1 MKPGDQIK
9 VTMVARDDATRW
21 QTGIQRIQLIAQNPG
36 GDELVGAQDYPPV
49 IRPNCEGR
57 PEPRTLVLTYTVPRN
72 PPPIVRLRA
81 IAEDFANHHDTD
93 VGEFPTGDW
102 YGTFEW
108 THLCVGSG
116 LRDETRGIG
125 DLTLDYDGRGNLT
138 GTLAGSIPERTQTM
152 PACSFRQVA
161 PGTFSAK
168 LVGSYTP
175 GQDTFSAQAVE
186 VRTTPGRSSFTCP
199 DGTSVHDQAFF
210 AVYEGPMFRNAFRDL
225 RRQPDGSRKS
235 SGEIPFS
242 AGGGTCTTTY
252 SLTLRQ
258 AQN

>member
-1 MKPGDQIK
+1 M
-9 VTMVARDDATRW
+9 
-21 QTGIQRIQLIAQNPG
+21 
-36 GDELVGAQDYPPV
+36 
-49 IRPNCEGR
+49 IRPACEGR

-102 YGTFEW
+102 YGTFGW
-108 THLCVGSG
+108 THICVGG
-116 LRDETRGIG
+116 GNRDETRGLS
-125 DLTLDYDGRGNLT
+125 DLTLNYDGRGNLT
-138 GTLAGSIPERTQTM
+138 GTLAGSTPEYTYTTST
-152 PACSFRQVA
+152 CSFTYVA
-161 PGTFSAK
+161 PTTFSAK

-186 VRTTPGRSSFTCP
+186 ARTTPGRVSWTCP
-199 DGTSVHDQAFF
+199 AGSGVSEHYIFT
-210 AVYEGPMFRNAFRDL
+210 VYEGPMFRNAFRDL
-225 RRQPDGSRKS
+225 RRQPDGIRKS
-235 SGEIPFS
+235 SGESTIS
-242 AGGGTCTTTY
+242 VGGMTCTTTY